1 MNAMT
6 AVDQRDDALVASGNL
21 LLSGFTGVQII
32 FHTFGNPD
40 HYLATLGAMIDGIQ
54 SSGIRAR
61 IILAITD
68 QCEFIPERLR
78 DFPFPPFV
86 NPGERM
92 KPSQFEEVVVEALRR
107 FPRLHFGVGPVAA
120 QWCSDSMM
128 ERIGEIAV
136 KKDLRIHTHLLESNM
151 QRGWIKE
158 SPLVRLRRFGLLNS
172 RASFAHAIWLTSDE
186 LAEVKNSGAQLVTCP
201 HSNQILRAGTAP
213 IQSWL
218 DLDIPFAIGLDSA
231 AGRESAATVAE
242 MIVDESQAIP
252 ILSEGGSTASGLQ
265 TSNDEV
271 TWRDWELGIVE
282 NLTIDSRTLISDGI
296 LHNQEEFDTAL
307 QRINATMES
316 DLPARNIRQ
325 TQLDG
330 LMSHYLEAITER

>member
-1 MNAMT
+1 MRSTPGLVDAHSHLRSTALIDHGVPGTCLEDSILRMNAMT

-107 FPRLHFGVGPVAA
+107 FPRSH
-120 QWCSDSMM
+120 
-128 ERIGEIAV
+128 
-136 KKDLRIHTHLLESNM
+136 M

-218 DLDIPFAIGLDSA
+218 DLDIPFAIGLDISSDPHSL
-231 AGRESAATVAE
+231 RRRFDSKW
-242 MIVDESQAIP
+242 
-252 ILSEGGSTASGLQ
+252 
-265 TSNDEV
+265 TSD
-271 TWRDWELGIVE
+271 
-282 NLTIDSRTLISDGI
+282 
-296 LHNQEEFDTAL
+296 F
-307 QRINATMES
+307 QR
-316 DLPARNIRQ
+316 
-325 TQLDG
+325 
-330 LMSHYLEAITER
+330 